1 MFYDK
6 FVYLCK
12 QKGVSPSRA
21 AVEAGI
27 SKSLVTKWRT
37 NKVRYPSADIAEKV
51 ALYFNISV
59 SDLLDD
65 KYRSRFVSFPN
76 GISAYSFDHNQDP
89 DAVLAELEPG
99 SFHIVF
105 RSDDTIIVVDNDSCA
120 TDDQVN
126 SVVSIYSG
134 RTERQKIQP
143 TVSDGLSLTNV
154 SDEDIKTIKAY
165 LEMPVDQRR
174 ALAKILGVSE

>member
-6 FVYLCK
+6 FVHLCK

-51 ALYFNISV
+51 AIYFNISV
-59 SDLLDD
+59 SDLLNDE
-65 KYRSRFVSFPN
+65 YRSRFTAFPN
-76 GISAYSFDHNQDP
+76 GITAYSFDYNQDP
-89 DAVLAELEPG
+89 EAVLSELEPG
-99 SFHIVF
+99 SFRIVF
-105 RSDDTIIVVDNDSCA
+105 RSPGIIIVVDNDSCA
-120 TDDQVN
+120 TTDQIN
-126 SVVSIYSG
+126 SVVSIYNG
-134 RTERQKIQP
+134 GKERQKNQP
-143 TVSDGLSLTNV
+143 TVSDGLSLADV
-154 SDEDIKTIKAY
+154 SEEDIKTIKAY
-165 LEMPVDQRR
+165 LEMPEDQRR

>member
-51 ALYFNISV
+51 AIYFNISV

-65 KYRSRFVSFPN
+65 EYRSRFTAFPN
-76 GISAYSFDHNQDP
+76 GITAYSFDLNQDP
-89 DAVLAELEPG
+89 DAVLSDLEPG
-99 SFHIVF
+99 SFRIVF
-105 RSDDTIIVVDNDSCA
+105 RSPGIIIVVDNNSCA
-120 TDDQVN
+120 TTEQIN
-126 SVVSIYSG
+126 SVVSIYNG
-134 RTERQKIQP
+134 GEERQRNQP
-143 TVSDGLSLTNV
+143 TVSDGLSLADV
-154 SDEDIKTIKAY
+154 SEEDIRTIKAY
-165 LEMPVDQRR
+165 LEMPEDQRR